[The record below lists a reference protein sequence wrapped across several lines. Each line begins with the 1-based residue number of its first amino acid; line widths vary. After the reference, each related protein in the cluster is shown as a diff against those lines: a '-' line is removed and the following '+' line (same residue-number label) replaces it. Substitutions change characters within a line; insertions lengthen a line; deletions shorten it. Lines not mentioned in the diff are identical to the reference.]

1 MTAPIMMTSAEAYR
15 LAIASQ
21 PNVAAP
27 PSDREALPAGGDAW
41 TRAINATAE
50 VDPNAQMLAERVEAA
65 RGWMEHARQAKVGS
79 TIDVP
84 GGFSKP

>member
-1 MTAPIMMTSAEAYR
+1 MTAPIPLTSAEAYR
-15 LAIASQ
+15 LAIAPQ

-41 TRAINATAE
+41 TQAINHVD
-50 VDPNAQMLAERVEAA
+50 VDPNVQLLAERAAAA
-65 RGWMEHARQAKVGS
+65 RGWMEHARQAKTGS

-84 GGFSKP
+84 GGFSK

>member
-15 LAIASQ
+15 LAIAPQ

-27 PSDREALPAGGDAW
+27 PSDREALPAGSAW
-41 TRAINATAE
+41 NRAINATAE
-50 VDPNAQMLAERVEAA
+50 ADHNAQMLAERVEAA
-65 RGWMEHARQAKVGS
+65 RGWMQHARQAKVGS

>member
-15 LAIASQ
+15 LAIAPK

-50 VDPNAQMLAERVEAA
+50 VDPNVQLRHAAGWSTCGRRKSARRSTFLAGFRNER
-65 RGWMEHARQAKVGS
+65 
-79 TIDVP
+79 T
-84 GGFSKP
+84 